1 MKSTQQDTQLNGQ
14 LNNSFGSGYTVFAP
28 TDSAFSSL
36 KPGTLNKLSQQEQVS
51 LVQYHV
57 LPQFYSLDSFETASN
72 PVRTQASGSDG
83 PYTLNI
89 TADSSG
95 QANVS
100 TGLVATR
107 VGQALRAQ
115 QPLAVY
121 SVDQV
126 LLANDLFGV
135 KPPASA
141 PPAAR
146 KPAKGGSVAEAPAA
160 GSADAP
166 PSGAAARGASRTAGW
181 SSLPALLFLAAAAS
195 FLSLFCSAIA
205 GRTSL
210 SGKLASLTRRHM
222 RQPAN
227 VNKALKDDQF
237 SEFKQLLHDTRVDTQ
252 INAQLTDSYNGL
264 TIMAPTNAAFDKMK
278 AGVLNGL
285 SPQDQ
290 IQLVLYCVL
299 PRFYSLSMLGTLDG
313 KVNTQGSGH
322 DGPYRYDIKRSGNN
336 VNVSTGVNW
345 MLLGSPVS
353 KDFPL
358 AIYPVDKVPLPY
370 ELFGPKPPTPAP
382 APAPAPAK
390 SKTKKKK
397 KAAGIAEPPTAD
409 DDTSAS
415 DDQKAAATPGA
426 AGSWAAAA
434 LSALAAAALG
444 AGLF

>member
-1 MKSTQQDTQLNGQ
+1 MATTSTPRL
-14 LNNSFGSGYTVFAP
+14 A
-28 TDSAFSSL
+28 
-36 KPGTLNKLSQQEQVS
+36 TLL
-51 LVQYHV
+51 
-57 LPQFYSLDSFETASN
+57 
-72 PVRTQASGSDG
+72 
-83 PYTLNI
+83 
-89 TADSSG
+89 
-95 QANVS
+95 
-100 TGLVATR
+100 
-107 VGQALRAQ
+107 
-115 QPLAVY
+115 
-121 SVDQV
+121 V
-126 LLANDLFGV
+126 LLAA
-135 KPPASA
+135 ASPLLSAAQKAA
-141 PPAAR
+141 P
-146 KPAKGGSVAEAPAA
+146 KAPAA
-160 GSADAP
+160 AKAAPGPAASSSSGAGAADAAP
-166 PSGAAARGASRTAGW
+166 PTD
-181 SSLPALLFLAAAAS
+181 
-195 FLSLFCSAIA
+195 
-205 GRTSL
+205 
-210 SGKLASLTRRHM
+210 
-222 RQPAN
+222 

-415 DDQKAAATPGA
+415 DDQKAAAAPGT
-426 AGSWAAAA
+426 AGSWTATA

>member
-1 MKSTQQDTQLNGQ
+1 MATTSTPRL
-14 LNNSFGSGYTVFAP
+14 A
-28 TDSAFSSL
+28 
-36 KPGTLNKLSQQEQVS
+36 TLL
-51 LVQYHV
+51 
-57 LPQFYSLDSFETASN
+57 
-72 PVRTQASGSDG
+72 
-83 PYTLNI
+83 
-89 TADSSG
+89 
-95 QANVS
+95 
-100 TGLVATR
+100 
-107 VGQALRAQ
+107 
-115 QPLAVY
+115 
-121 SVDQV
+121 V
-126 LLANDLFGV
+126 LLAA
-135 KPPASA
+135 ASPLLSAAQKAA
-141 PPAAR
+141 P
-146 KPAKGGSVAEAPAA
+146 KAPAA
-160 GSADAP
+160 AKAAPGPAASSSSGAGAADAAP
-166 PSGAAARGASRTAGW
+166 PTD
-181 SSLPALLFLAAAAS
+181 
-195 FLSLFCSAIA
+195 
-205 GRTSL
+205 
-210 SGKLASLTRRHM
+210 
-222 RQPAN
+222 